1 MNIFVSDSGNLD
13 RRKWCIDHNVGSLMS
28 PEYGTLS
35 NVAGVVL
42 MVDNGAYGAWSR
54 GAVWNESAFYRF
66 VDRAAGSLADLVGVV
81 CPDIVCGGLSSLIH
95 SGEHIKNLSDFPVYL
110 AVQPGIM
117 PSDVVTHLK
126 KYPDYAG
133 LFVGGGDNVS
143 WKWRMLSSWVD
154 LAHKRNLKCHV
165 GRVGNVRGYMAAAAC
180 GVDSVDGSNLMRND
194 RLGEIERYR
203 RMQEQQ
209 KNLIN

>member
-66 VDRAAGSLADLVGVV
+66 VDRAAGS
-81 CPDIVCGGLSSLIH
+81 
-95 SGEHIKNLSDFPVYL
+95 
-110 AVQPGIM
+110 
-117 PSDVVTHLK
+117 
-126 KYPDYAG
+126 
-133 LFVGGGDNVS
+133 
-143 WKWRMLSSWVD
+143 
-154 LAHKRNLKCHV
+154 
-165 GRVGNVRGYMAAAAC
+165 
-180 GVDSVDGSNLMRND
+180 
-194 RLGEIERYR
+194 
-203 RMQEQQ
+203 
-209 KNLIN
+209 